1 MASQP
6 GVCKKGGENS
16 KAKMM
21 PLSEAVG
28 GVQQQGDTGGCW
40 GSWPAMDTRQSSEI
54 TTQKCERPRP
64 ATLRA
69 EGTAVVFTKDLLTHH
84 TCGPRT
90 RGEHVAPRCRTRG
103 GRGRPRPSTQRAET
117 QPCCPRPHRVIS
129 ITGSWGAAPTLPRAL
144 STPAPGLGMEAPL
157 CREGARVC
165 DYVCANTHVC
175 TRRCLLLA

>member
-1 MASQP
+1 
-6 GVCKKGGENS
+6 
-16 KAKMM
+16 MM

-84 TCGPRT
+84 VWPSDPWRARGAPMSHT
-90 RGEHVAPRCRTRG
+90 RRSG
-103 GRGRPRPSTQRAET
+103 Q
-117 QPCCPRPHRVIS
+117 
-129 ITGSWGAAPTLPRAL
+129 AAPQHAAGGNAAL
-144 STPAPGLGMEAPL
+144 LSVGRTA
-157 CREGARVC
+157 
-165 DYVCANTHVC
+165 
-175 TRRCLLLA
+175 